1 MGRRQSP
8 GAAHCHIRVIT
19 GGHAAAVV
27 RTIAFAGLLM
37 RAATACAATTAPAG
51 DRQCLALAIAY
62 EAGHESDA
70 GQDAVGQVILNRLH
84 HPAWPKTVCGV
95 VFQGS
100 DRSSG
105 CQFSFTCDG
114 ALRRRLSPAV
124 LARAAAA
131 ADRTL
136 AGKSAS
142 TVGTATH
149 YHAYYVTPRWAAR
162 LQSAGRIGAHLF
174 YRLPGRIGDAPAFA
188 GLAFDP
194 RVAAVVSSL
203 ASTPVPPQPGVFST
217 WGLAVLKVRR
227 DGNSVK
233 VRAVAPPPR
242 AQASGLLLE

>member
-1 MGRRQSP
+1 M
-8 GAAHCHIRVIT
+8 
-19 GGHAAAVV
+19 
-27 RTIAFAGLLM
+27 
-37 RAATACAATTAPAG
+37 TAPVD

-124 LARAAAA
+124 LARSAAA

-136 AGKSAS
+136 AGISAS

-149 YHAYYVTPRWAAR
+149 YHAHYVTPRWAAR

-174 YRLPGRIGDAPAFA
+174 YRLPGSIGDPPAFA
-188 GLAFDP
+188 SLPFDP
-194 RVAAVVSSL
+194 RTAVVVSSL
-203 ASTPVPPQPGVFST
+203 VSAPAPPQPGVFST

-227 DGNSVK
+227 DGDTVK
-233 VRAVAPPPR
+233 VRAVATQPM
-242 AQASGLLLE
+242 AAAGGTLLE

>member
-1 MGRRQSP
+1 M
-8 GAAHCHIRVIT
+8 T
-19 GGHAAAVV
+19 AAAARSSSAEPVD
-27 RTIAFAGLLM
+27 
-37 RAATACAATTAPAG
+37 

-84 HPAWPKTVCGV
+84 HPAWPKTLCGV

-100 DRSSG
+100 DRSTG
-105 CQFSFTCDG
+105 CQFTFTCDG

-124 LARAAAA
+124 LARATAAA
-131 ADRTL
+131 ERAL
-136 AGKSAS
+136 AGTAASA
-142 TVGTATH
+142 VGTATH

-174 YRLPGRIGDAPAFA
+174 YRLPGTIGDAPAFA
-188 GLAFDP
+188 NLAFDS

-203 ASTPVPPQPGVFST
+203 VSTPAPPQPGVFST

-227 DGNSVK
+227 DGDIVK
-233 VRAVAPPPR
+233 VRAIAPLPTAPVA
-242 AQASGLLLE
+242 AMLLE